1 MAKQLTGKL
10 VVILHADV
18 VGSTVLVQR
27 DERRAHERITSAFQ
41 RFSQTIQEYGGQVH
55 EIRGDALLAE
65 FARASDA
72 VCATLAFQQGN
83 TAHNKTLD
91 DDILPDVRVG
101 VALGEVVIAD
111 KTITGA
117 GVVLAQRVEQ
127 LCEPGGVYITEAIRE
142 ALPSRLPLDSE
153 NLGKHN

>member
-1 MAKQLTGKL
+1 VAKQLTGKL

-91 DDILPDVRVG
+91 DDILPVAGDNYFFRWRQLKVLFLRPRYGIFDLHFSFSARFVRV
-101 VALGEVVIAD
+101 
-111 KTITGA
+111 
-117 GVVLAQRVEQ
+117 
-127 LCEPGGVYITEAIRE
+127 
-142 ALPSRLPLDSE
+142 RLFAASAR
-153 NLGKHN
+153 